1 MMQAKTCT
9 KGTRHMQ
16 QVKRISRRLK
26 RVEIVLMVAAA
37 LVLMSGALALQTQD
51 QLADKVVRLHVLA
64 NSDSEEDQALKLRVR
79 DRVLERATELL
90 EQSADRQE
98 AEALLRGNLLELENL
113 AAEEIAAAGYD
124 YPVTAE
130 LTDTTFPTR
139 EYDGFTLPAGEYLAL
154 RIVIGEGAGKNWW
167 CVVFPPLCTTASA
180 DVPASALAAGLTQ
193 EDVNLI
199 TEEPGYVLKFKT
211 VELWER
217 LRAALEG

>member
-1 MMQAKTCT
+1 
-9 KGTRHMQ
+9 MQ

-37 LVLMSGALALQTQD
+37 LVLMSGALAVQTQD

-154 RIVIGEGAGKNWW
+154 RIVIGEGAGQNWW

>member
-1 MMQAKTCT
+1 
-9 KGTRHMQ
+9 MQ

-154 RIVIGEGAGKNWW
+154 RIVIGEGAGQNWW

-199 TEEPGYVLKFKT
+199 TEEPGYVLEFKT

>member
-9 KGTRHMQ
+9 KGTNQMENTKH
-16 QVKRISRRLK
+16 ISRHLK
-26 RVEIVLMVAAA
+26 RVEIVLMVAVA
-37 LVLMSGALALQTQD
+37 LFLMSGALALQTQD

-90 EQSADRQE
+90 EQSASRQE

-124 YPVTAE
+124 YPVTAQ
-130 LTDTTFPTR
+130 LTDTAFPTR
-139 EYDGFTLPAGEYLAL
+139 EYDGFTLPAGKYLAL
-154 RIVIGEGAGKNWW
+154 RIVIGAGAGHNWW

-199 TEEPGYVLKFKT
+199 TEEPGYELKFKT

-217 LRAALEG
+217 LRAVLEG

>member
-154 RIVIGEGAGKNWW
+154 RIVIGEGAGQNWW

-199 TEEPGYVLKFKT
+199 TEEPGYVLEFKT

>member
-154 RIVIGEGAGKNWW
+154 RIVIGEGAGQNWW

-199 TEEPGYVLKFKT
+199 TEEPGYALKFKT

>member
-154 RIVIGEGAGKNWW
+154 RIAIGEGAGQNWW

>member
-1 MMQAKTCT
+1 
-9 KGTRHMQ
+9 MQ

-154 RIVIGEGAGKNWW
+154 RIVIGEGAGQNWW

-180 DVPASALAAGLTQ
+180 DVPTSALAAGLTQ

>member
-51 QLADKVVRLHVLA
+51 QLADKVGRLHVLA

-154 RIVIGEGAGKNWW
+154 RIVIGEGAGQNWW

>member
-90 EQSADRQE
+90 EQSENRQE
-98 AEALLRGNLLELENL
+98 AEALLRGNLLELEAL

-124 YPVTAE
+124 YPVTAQ
-130 LTDTTFPTR
+130 LTDTNFPTR

-154 RIVIGEGAGKNWW
+154 RIVIGEGAGQNWW

-180 DVPASALAAGLTQ
+180 DVPASALAAGLTE

>member
-1 MMQAKTCT
+1 
-9 KGTRHMQ
+9 MQ

-26 RVEIVLMVAAA
+26 RAEIVLMVAAA

-154 RIVIGEGAGKNWW
+154 RIVIGEGAGQNWW

>member
-90 EQSADRQE
+90 EQSADCQE

-154 RIVIGEGAGKNWW
+154 RIVIGEGAGQNWW